1 MKRGE
6 AKRGEAKR
14 GEARNT
20 TGAEQNR
27 YAPEVFRRCNARAP
41 TRTHLCPASGLKGRD
56 SEQCPRQSPAQRVA
70 WSLAALQ
77 RCSAACLAYAAGWN
91 GFEPRAG
98 KPARDAVTAHD
109 LAGLPPT
116 TPTVAL
122 RRFFLAC
129 SRDSECTYLRRPC
142 ICTRS
147 VRRASACAQTAVGQS
162 DLRQLRVVTAARSV
176 LRAVLHMPCTP
187 AARCLGGGV
196 AASHAL
202 RSAVTMLR
210 RNTPRCDI
218 VRRVATWHKMLQH
231 NTACC
236 NTCSTVQ
243 HVATQY
249 DMPEY
254 LVSPPSQSLR

>member
-1 MKRGE
+1 MQRDGTDSSRGRE
-6 AKRGEAKR
+6 NPHGM
-14 GEARNT
+14 
-20 TGAEQNR
+20 
-27 YAPEVFRRCNARAP
+27 
-41 TRTHLCPASGLKGRD
+41 
-56 SEQCPRQSPAQRVA
+56 QSPHTTSPVCHQLHPLWHFDASQPH
-70 WSLAALQ
+70 AA
-77 RCSAACLAYAAGWN
+77 
-91 GFEPRAG
+91 E
-98 KPARDAVTAHD
+98 
-109 LAGLPPT
+109 
-116 TPTVAL
+116 TPNA
-122 RRFFLAC
+122 
-129 SRDSECTYLRRPC
+129 TYLRRPC

-162 DLRQLRVVTAARSV
+162 DRRQLRVVTAARSV

-210 RNTPRCDI
+210 RDTPRCDI
-218 VRRVATWHKMLQH
+218 VRRVATWHKIMQH

>member
-1 MKRGE
+1 LRHC
-6 AKRGEAKR
+6 
-14 GEARNT
+14 
-20 TGAEQNR
+20 TG
-27 YAPEVFRRCNARAP
+27 
-41 TRTHLCPASGLKGRD
+41 
-56 SEQCPRQSPAQRVA
+56 
-70 WSLAALQ
+70 
-77 RCSAACLAYAAGWN
+77 CSAACLAYAAGWN

-162 DLRQLRVVTAARSV
+162 DRRQLRVVTAARSV

-243 HVATQY
+243 HVCLWLLYCPGGAAQGVGAAA
-249 DMPEY
+249 P
-254 LVSPPSQSLR
+254 LVLLSDTAPSSLILSAHSRRSLRPSATAAVANLPVQRPGMRRRRLLDCCPMGRRIQP